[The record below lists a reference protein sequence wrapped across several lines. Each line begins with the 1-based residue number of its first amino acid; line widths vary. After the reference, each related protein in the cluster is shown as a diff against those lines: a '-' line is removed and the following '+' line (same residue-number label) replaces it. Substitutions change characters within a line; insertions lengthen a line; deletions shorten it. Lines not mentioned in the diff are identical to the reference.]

1 MTQMENETTG
11 CGASCVNLL
20 RTKYRSS
27 QSVLKEYG
35 HWEKPSEIDAR
46 EKFVATHT
54 HHNIFDYN
62 APLKDL
68 KEFGEGVLLYFYL
81 LKYTA
86 YVFAVLAVFPAL
98 PLIIFNGLGGWYIKA
113 DVERTSL
120 GNFGLLSFD
129 GNSAELAA
137 AANITFGRSG
147 RSATTEGAV
156 TALFMSTANV
166 SSVKVAG
173 MDKRQLLVAMSVMDL
188 LGVLIFFA
196 YCCYM
201 LWFVRATANAADRN
215 TTTIKDYSV
224 RVDRLPPDTHSAA
237 LKDYLQARA
246 GEGAEVVAVEL
257 CRKVHTL
264 LALVMEREEA
274 LDSGDSALA
283 VLQRSAECYPKVPVD
298 LEVDVLDAK
307 FRRADLEDLIRQEQ
321 AAVEKNQVVTAFV
334 TFSAA
339 ELRYKAMEALPRSR
353 MRQWRMPAADKFN
366 NAGMGSAG
374 RRPVALDVV
383 PAPEPSDVQY
393 ENLEFGPWERAAR
406 LVAST
411 IAKYLVLLVGFL
423 VVSLAPALRMG
434 LNASGADTTLAAC
447 AASCSYTDAAGNYVL
462 SDANRALYKGC
473 DPVAG
478 TGTLANKLDCE
489 DQSICYECF
498 CRASLTSNQ
507 YGELLYCSR
516 FSGVVA
522 LSTGAQALA
531 VLGIVI
537 ANTLIQYAIGWLT
550 RLEKHHTRSKEAVSK
565 ARGLFITQFIN
576 TAFSNLVAN
585 WYLPGPAA
593 ALPTWLDGYI
603 FGGKYADTTPAW
615 YTDVGRPIVIS
626 VFLNTIITHAKIGF
640 WWWWRRYKLST
651 RYRCLTQEQLDR
663 SFEGHDFELAI
674 KFGQHLYLIFVV
686 MTYSSSMPLL
696 YLLAAVHFA
705 TCYCS
710 EKYELLKICKR
721 PLTYS
726 RDLAVYAAGT
736 LPFACLWHLALGLWF
751 YSLFGC
757 PKSPLMVAAFR
768 SSLES
773 TLQGLKGLMSSASAL
788 TPVGVAARLTQ
799 SSSAHLF
806 LGFLALAAALFV
818 FFTLSNWLAL
828 MRWLAS
834 LLGVIKDSG
843 AAGESEFSNTPEFA
857 VAVRSQL
864 LVGPATYSIHANPAY
879 SHAFERMEQ
888 LHWEEKEL
896 EAKAAAMPEVFGGPA
911 AAVAS
916 PGPAAAL
923 VRAFSRRSRQR
934 RSAAGRLRARKQA
947 TAAAASGWAEEQP
960 GTGYGGGGG
969 GGALASN
976 KVAPAPGPGAPMMP
990 GFVAPVAF
998 SIPGQGQGV
1007 VPTQQ
1012 AAGRAAGAGGG
1023 LPRQDPNLVLSF
1035 N

>member
-1 MTQMENETTG
+1 MENETD
-11 CGASCVNLL
+11 CGASCANLL

-98 PLIIFNGLGGWYIKA
+98 PLIVFNGLGGWYIKA

-120 GNFGLLSFD
+120 GNYGLLSFD
-129 GNSAELAA
+129 GSSADLAA
-137 AANITFGRSG
+137 AANTTFGHSG

-156 TALFMSTANV
+156 TALFMSTANA
-166 SSVKVAG
+166 SSVRMAG

-224 RVDRLPPDTHSAA
+224 RVGGLPPDTASAA
-237 LKDYLQARA
+237 LRDYLQAKA
-246 GEGAEVVAVEL
+246 GEGAEVVQVEL
-257 CRKVHTL
+257 CRKVHAL
-264 LALVMEREEA
+264 LALVIEREAA
-274 LDSGDSALA
+274 LDAGDSALA

-321 AAVEKNQVVTAFV
+321 AAADKNQVVTAFV
-334 TFSAA
+334 TFSTA
-339 ELRYKAMEALPRSR
+339 ECRYKAMEALPRSL
-353 MRQWRMPAADKFN
+353 MRQWRMPPADKFDN
-366 NAGMGSAG
+366 GGRGSAG
-374 RRPVALDVV
+374 QKPVALDVV

-393 ENLEFGPWERAAR
+393 ENLEFTPGQRAAR
-406 LVAST
+406 LVAT
-411 IAKYLVLLVGFL
+411 HIAKYVVLLIGFL

-434 LNASGADTTLAAC
+434 LNASGSDTTLAQC
-447 AASCSYTDAAGNYVL
+447 AAHCTYTDVTGNYVL
-462 SDANRALYKGC
+462 SAANRVLYKGC

-478 TGTLANKLDCE
+478 TGTLPNKLDCE
-489 DQSICYECF
+489 DQKICYECF
-498 CRASLTSNQ
+498 CRAALTSAQ

-516 FSGVVA
+516 FSNVVA
-522 LSTGAQALA
+522 VSTGAQALA

-550 RLEKHHTRSKEAVSK
+550 HLEKHHTRSREAVAK

-593 ALPTWLDGYI
+593 ALPHWLKGYI
-603 FGGKYADTTPAW
+603 FGGAYADTTPAW

-626 VFLNTIITHAKIGF
+626 VFLNTVITHAKIGF
-640 WWWWRRYKLST
+640 WWWWRRYKLSS
-651 RYRCLTQEQLDR
+651 RYRCLTQEQLDA
-663 SFEGHDFELAI
+663 SFEGHDFELAL

-696 YLLAAVHFA
+696 YLLAALHFA
-705 TCYCS
+705 TCFLS

-757 PKSPLMVAAFR
+757 GRSPIMAAAFKA
-768 SSLES
+768 SLEAS
-773 TLQGLKGLMSSASAL
+773 LENLKGLMSAASAL
-788 TPVGVAARLTQ
+788 TPAGVAARLTQ

-818 FFTLSNWLAL
+818 FFTLANWLAL
-828 MRWLAS
+828 MRSLAS
-834 LLGVIKDSG
+834 LLGCIKDSG
-843 AAGESEFSNTPEFA
+843 AAGEAEFSNTPEFA

-879 SHAFERMEQ
+879 AHAFERMEQ

-896 EAKAAAMPEVFGGPA
+896 EAKAAAMPEVFGDA
-911 AAVAS
+911 AAGAAS

-923 VRAFSRRSRQR
+923 VRAFSRRSKAR
-934 RSAAGRLRARKQA
+934 RTAAGRLRARKQA
-947 TAAAASGWAEEQP
+947 TAAAAAGWEAD
-960 GTGYGGGGG
+960 GGAAGYGGGGY
-969 GGALASN
+969 GAIAGN
-976 KVAPAPGPGAPMMP
+976 QVAPAPGPGA
-990 GFVAPVAF
+990 GFAAPVPF
-998 SIPGQGQGV
+998 SIPGQGQGA
-1007 VPTQQ
+1007 VPTQ
-1012 AAGRAAGAGGG
+1012 AAAARGGG
-1023 LPRQDPNLVLSF
+1023 MPRQDPNLVLSF